1 MKKVLLL
8 TFAALTLAVIGVKA
22 QQSFGQSYLKVSFTQ
37 PMGEYKDYYNAGFG
51 LETGRMFPLFVIDP
65 EYNLSS

>member
-8 TFAALTLAVIGVKA
+8 TFAALTFAVTGVKA

-51 LETGRMFPLFVIDP
+51 VETRKNVPFVC
-65 EYNLSS
+65 Y